1 MIRIPPACNSTDNL
15 LSRPAL
21 RQARQ
26 QSSLPP
32 TGDASQQQPVC
43 AAFASA
49 GNLSGLPPSVA
60 KPEHSR
66 IYTSPPRRPVR
77 SIDMVAAQTRS
88 AALPGAQLRDTH
100 QEIARLLQ
108 RQPDFQRMTKQ
119 AYLAAL
125 QAAFPR
131 APGPLDPDLIYITE
145 YEEEELELPD
155 HGRIGIRIPI
165 ASHTL
170 TEVLQTALANGSTPT
185 YTVSRTGFFYSRDNA
200 NPAQTVPGMA
210 AGASHLVAFEKILE
224 NSINQATRNYRKAFE
239 RFWHRP
245 DTTLGQGKT
254 PAAWLT
260 EKYATQRL
268 IEQKL
273 RTTEGAPAVPVAR
286 WLMDGNDKPTPASF
300 TLRLQDEAGDIPFS
314 GIVVFTRSPDESPAA
329 TTGPVMLMIPGQ
341 PIMEFASSNIYKR
354 TLQQI
359 FDFKEQRDILLN
371 FVARE
376 DRQRA
381 AGIDNSVRAASPFA
395 YVAVAREHALPD
407 SIQSLLNQQG
417 RDITYAGRQRL
428 APDAAQTVQAM
439 FDIQGTIQERLQQQ
453 VDQFLQNASAA
464 DRSKWTEELTQY
476 QVALHNTQTSGLPD
490 MRQYLAPDFLNRYA
504 RTKVQERIRQDLQL
518 DIDPDQIKVTTYE
531 RTAQTQPYVH
541 TCTEERT
548 STMTL
553 TALALANTTP
563 LDQSYQKKITVTNTL
578 GQPLPALTH
587 QYLTDTVRALDISRH
602 YQELLQSHLLD
613 SPEARARAQ
622 AYAAFMQAR
631 LQLDARE
638 ARIGNEISAPAMH
651 WVHAAL
657 TATRARVNPQTVNV
671 KTVQPRDLRINDIP
685 LNDILIFAP
694 PPAFH
699 PHSGPAMSSAPYI
712 PNQAA
717 ARVVVYTPAAPD
729 GKRLRE
735 YANRAQMNQDFINAP
750 AMRDYLWRQADPGR
764 QGQLKILLTGG
775 VAEAQV
781 TDTLMPEDFLNACY
795 RRQAG
800 HILADAAVRSTS
812 NADIER
818 QARWNKFNTTLD
830 IAGIFLP
837 PVVAIPLS
845 LGRATYAFYNAHQ
858 ERQRGNNDM
867 ALEEIFSG
875 LNHLG
880 NAATAALTAAP
891 KLHVPAS
898 RAASSA
904 ARAAVTHK
912 PSPTTKT
919 APASLHAPNGMA
931 SVKIDG
937 QTYFYWHSSKNTN
950 TYRDLFA
957 WDPLHSGQ
965 LKSAGYGAPDANQTW
980 RKLSLAGGGG
990 GSSRVAGDNPYSSIS
1005 PSRIAPDPWV
1015 SNVVRKEHDP
1025 VQGTSWNA
1033 EIQGRKM
1040 SVEYDFQKNAF
1051 GVLDGVETF
1060 GETFDQSELYVPGET
1075 GMTKLAGAARVITD
1089 VQREASLR
1097 AMGIDLELPLNF
1109 AAPRASSLQ
1118 AIPKNIYSIW
1128 VGNKVIPDTILKNL
1142 ESNAL
1147 IAAGSGYSSH
1157 LYLSNSDPAVFA
1169 SNRRNLGLL
1178 APHIGPTTLEH
1189 SPFYREFE
1197 QSKYFEQYQAALGK
1211 PGNSNFASAADVIR
1225 YRLLFREGGLYI
1237 DTDDTLTALPG
1248 VLKTAGDGLA
1258 LSSPLSH
1265 NTLKLDTQYNNSVFG
1280 TRAKNPTLEAVSE
1293 ESYRRYLEK
1302 KSVYTNQ
1309 RPVKPAPPAGRFDRT
1324 ASDTYAQQLAR
1335 FHQYMQDISYI
1346 TGPDV
1351 FDHVIGD
1358 RLPAMRQIREA
1369 IKLRDHCQISPEM
1382 HAQINMWE
1390 QKLLPLNR
1398 IHRTG
1403 NAHSWTH
1410 NR

>member
-1 MIRIPPACNSTDNL
+1 MIRIPPACRLTDNL

-26 QSSLPP
+26 QSSVPP
-32 TGDASQQQPVC
+32 TGDALRQQQVR

-49 GNLSGLPPSVA
+49 VSWSGFSRSVA

-66 IYTSPPRRPVR
+66 IYTSAPRRPAR
-77 SIDMVAAQTRS
+77 SIEMLAAQLQS

-108 RQPDFQRMTKQ
+108 RQPDFQNMTKQ

-131 APGPLDPDLIYITE
+131 APWPLDPDLIYITE

-155 HGRIGIRIPI
+155 HGRIGIRMPI
-165 ASHTL
+165 TSHTL

-200 NPAQTVPGMA
+200 NPAQTVPGME

-245 DTTLGQGKT
+245 DNTLGQGKT

-260 EKYATQRL
+260 EKYAIQRL

-273 RTTEGAPAVPVAR
+273 RTTEGTPAVPVAR
-286 WLMDGNDKPTPASF
+286 WLMDGNDQPTPASF

-314 GIVVFTRSPDESPAA
+314 GIVVFTRSPDESPAT

-359 FDFKEQRDILLN
+359 FDFKEQRDILLS

-381 AGIDNSVRAASPFA
+381 AGIDNSVMAASPFA
-395 YVAVAREHALPD
+395 YAAVAREHALPD
-407 SIQSLLNQQG
+407 SIQSLLNQQA
-417 RDITYAGRQRL
+417 RDITYAGQQRL

-518 DIDPDQIKVTTYE
+518 DIDPDQIKVTTYQ
-531 RTAQTQPYVH
+531 RTPQPQAYVY
-541 TCTEERT
+541 TYTEERA

-563 LDQSYQKKITVTNTL
+563 LDQSYQKKITVTDAL
-578 GQPLPALTH
+578 RHPLPALTH
-587 QYLTDTVRALDISRH
+587 QYLTDTVRALDISQQ
-602 YQELLQSHLLD
+602 YQKLLQSHLLD
-613 SPEARARAQ
+613 SPEAKARAQ

-638 ARIGNEISAPAMH
+638 ARIGNDISAQAMH

-657 TATRARVNPQTVNV
+657 TAARDRVNPQTVNV

-717 ARVVVYTPAAPD
+717 AKVVVYTPGAPD

-750 AMRDYLWRQADPGR
+750 ALRGYLWRQADPGR
-764 QGQLKILLTGG
+764 QGELEILLKGG

-818 QARWNKFNTTLD
+818 QARWNTFNTALD

-837 PVVAIPLS
+837 PMVAIPLS
-845 LGRATYAFYNAHQ
+845 LGRATYAFYNARQ
-858 ERQRGNNDM
+858 ERQRGNSDM

-880 NAATAALTAAP
+880 NAAAAALTATP

-898 RAASSA
+898 RAVSSA

-912 PSPTTKT
+912 PSPAIKT
-919 APASLHAPNGMA
+919 EPASLHAPNGMA

-965 LKSAGYGAPDANQTW
+965 LKSAGYGASDANQTW
-980 RKLSLAGGGG
+980 RKLSLSGGG
-990 GSSRVAGDNPYSSIS
+990 GSSRVAVDNPSASIS
-1005 PSRIAPDPWV
+1005 HTRITADPRV
-1015 SNVVRKEHDP
+1015 SNLVQKEYDP
-1025 VQGTSWNA
+1025 VMGTSWYA
-1033 EIQGRKM
+1033 EIDGIKM
-1040 SVEYDFQKNAF
+1040 AVEYNFRKNAF
-1051 GVLDGVETF
+1051 SVLDGIETF
-1060 GETFDQSELYVPGET
+1060 GETFDQGGLYVPDEA
-1075 GMTKLAGAARVITD
+1075 GMTKLDSAARVITD

-1118 AIPKNIYSIW
+1118 DIPKNIYSIW
-1128 VGNKVIPDTILKNL
+1128 VGDKVIPETILKNL
-1142 ESNAL
+1142 ERNAL

-1178 APHIGPTTLEH
+1178 APHVGPTTLEH
-1189 SPFYREFE
+1189 SLFYREFE
-1197 QSKYFEQYQAALGK
+1197 QSKYFAQYRDALGS

-1225 YRLLFREGGLYI
+1225 YQLLFREGGLYI

-1248 VLKTAGDGLA
+1248 VLKTASDGLA

-1293 ESYRRYLEK
+1293 ESYQRYLEK

-1309 RPVKPAPPAGRFDRT
+1309 RPVKPTLPAGPFDRA

-1335 FHQYMQDISYI
+1335 FNQYMQDISYT

-1369 IKLRDHCQISPEM
+1369 IKLRDHCKISPEM
-1382 HAQINMWE
+1382 RAQINMWE